1 MRNSMTPGVW
11 NCFRSLKMN
20 SIDLEMFQRSQT
32 ILRRSKLRQIDTI
45 MVSWS
50 FLIFLKISKG
60 QTIPI
65 GTVKIGQKRAFARSN
80 WFSLSNTP
88 FYIIFI
94 SFILLLTYMEENRY
108 FLVYLIFTPFFLSWS
123 WISSL
128 FGGVKLRFRIGSYL
142 LNSNL
147 TLTPPPFFIKSP

>member
-1 MRNSMTPGVW
+1 
-11 NCFRSLKMN
+11 MN
-20 SIDLEMFQRSQT
+20 SVELGGSERSQKH
-32 ILRRSKLRQIDTI
+32 LRGLKNTSLI
-45 MVSWS
+45 SWS
-50 FLIFLKISKG
+50 FLIFSKISKG
-60 QTIPI
+60 QTIPLGPI
-65 GTVKIGQKRAFARSN
+65 QRAQKKISRGQTDFL
-80 WFSLSNTP
+80 FQIPFLYFIIISLV
-88 FYIIFI
+88 FE
-94 SFILLLTYMEENRY
+94 LTYMEENRY